1 MKNKEKAC
9 DYLIEETRPETET
22 SETDLEAKR
31 FEEIENKI
39 AERIEKKMEEKFS
52 SFEKDMSSKEEVTD
66 HIEETENNL
75 NNESEE
81 NEHES

>member
-1 MKNKEKAC
+1 MKNKEKAF
-9 DYLIEETRPETET
+9 DYLIEETRPESDQ

-31 FEEIENKI
+31 FEELENKI
-39 AERIEKKMEEKFS
+39 AERIERKMEERFS
-52 SFEKDMSSKEEVTD
+52 SFEKDMSSKEESAD
-66 HIEETENNL
+66 HIEETDNQS